1 MQAEGFTDNAF
12 NPVTV
17 HCITHLPVYAD
28 TQTTVGQLTGQ
39 INKCKPIATQSLA
52 MPVYLIKLPGLPEK
66 T

>member
-1 MQAEGFTDNAF
+1 
-12 NPVTV
+12 
-17 HCITHLPVYAD
+17 VYAD